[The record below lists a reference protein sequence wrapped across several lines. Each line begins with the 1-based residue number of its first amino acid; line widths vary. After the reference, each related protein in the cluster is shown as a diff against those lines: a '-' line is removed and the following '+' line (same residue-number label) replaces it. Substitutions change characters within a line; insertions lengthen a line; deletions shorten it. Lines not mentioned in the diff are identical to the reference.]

1 MRNRKVE
8 ERDKDGARNRWCR
21 VSSPDGIFPQPVTRD
36 NPAANESNPRRAFF
50 FFLFQGELVRKPR
63 NSPRSVRVSMI
74 FMLPPS
80 EGASRPS
87 PSSSSSS
94 SSFYSPFA
102 RVRRILD
109 RRGYRTYPRRR
120 RTTRT
125 KIGERWMDSRIR
137 ICVTTEKMDDPD
149 PILGKNS
156 INIAP
161 PDHSRDK

>member
-50 FFLFQGELVRKPR
+50 FSSSRVSLYVNRETRLVPWEFPWFLF
-63 NSPRSVRVSMI
+63 
-74 FMLPPS
+74 PPS
-80 EGASRPS
+80 EGASR